1 MWDTSLAKVFVGN
14 ARRAGR
20 NLIRVVALFT
30 VCLGIITKAH
40 ALGGPKYVTGTQTA
54 ETFPLVQNGAAAPLV
69 VGAEDWPGVIR
80 AVGDLAEDVQ
90 RVTAELPAVVHDPKG
105 LRGGDVVL
113 IGTIGKSSIID
124 DLIRRHKLDV
134 TGVVGKWE
142 SAVTTVVDRPMPGV
156 SRALV
161 IAGSDKRGTIFGVYD
176 LSEQIG
182 VSPWYWWAD
191 VRVPHR
197 AALYVE
203 PGAHILEEPAVKY
216 RGIFLNDEAPAL
228 SGWVNEKYGGFNSK
242 FYTHVFELLLR
253 LKANFLW
260 PAMWNSAFAADDPLN
275 AKLADE
281 YGIVMSTSHEEP
293 MMRAEKEW
301 KPAAD
306 GPWDYTTNATRI
318 DEFWRTGME
327 RNKNYEE
334 VVTLGMRGVNDT
346 AMSANT
352 NTELLEKIVADQRQ
366 ILRETVNPD
375 LAKVPQV
382 WALYKE
388 VQTYYEQGMR
398 VPDDVTL
405 LWSDDNWGDLRRLPT
420 AQERKRSG
428 GAGVYYHFDYVGGPR
443 NYKWLNTNYIP
454 KIWEQMNLAL
464 NYGADRIWVV
474 NVGDLKPMEFP
485 IEFFL
490 SMARTPK
497 RWDKDHLEEFTQ
509 DWAAREFGEEHA
521 TEIAGAMDD
530 YTRYNARRKPEL
542 IDSATFSLTNYG
554 EADRVDRDWRDL
566 SARVDKLAT
575 ELPEDERASFFELV
589 QYPVDASAT
598 VTEMYIAAGRN
609 SLDARLG
616 HAQANDDAAETRRLF
631 AKDSALSDEYNHK
644 LLNGRWNHMM
654 DQTHIGYT
662 TWQEP
667 PLNAMPAVTE
677 VQIPEAGF
685 LSLTAEGGTGFRPSL
700 GTLDSVAQQTRAI
713 QLFNRGKAPV
723 GYQVTTSAPWIVVDR
738 TSGTVESE
746 QSIDVHIDWK
756 TAPAGTAQG
765 SVTVTPHGE
774 SPLVVGLSTFRI
786 PGVTR
791 ENAEGFVESDGYVA
805 IEAADTTGRGQ
816 DGPEHWEEL
825 PGYGE
830 TRSAMTIFPVTS
842 ASNPNSAADLEYRVY
857 LYDEGEFTMQAVLA
871 PMLNFVPGRGLRFAV
886 SVDDGQRT
894 LVDALQH
901 NTQRDWETAVSD
913 GVKKVSLPIS
923 IPKAGYHTLK
933 IWAVDPGVV
942 VERLIVSHG
951 PLRPSYLG
959 PPESFHAHTGP
970 QRSTTA
976 SSTVFER
983 KEP

>member
-1 MWDTSLAKVFVGN
+1 MRNMRRGKLIPAVGLAFLCC
-14 ARRAGR
+14 AS
-20 NLIRVVALFT
+20 
-30 VCLGIITKAH
+30 ITRAH
-40 ALGGPKYVTGTQTA
+40 ALGGPKFVTVTQTVGG
-54 ETFPLVQNGAAAPLV
+54 FPLVHNGAATPLL
-69 VGAEDWPGVIR
+69 VGSDDWPGVVR
-80 AVGDLAEDVQ
+80 AVGDLANDVK
-90 RVTAELPAVVHDPKG
+90 RVTAESPAVSSDANSLH
-105 LRGGDVVL
+105 GGPVVL
-113 IGTIGKSSIID
+113 IGTIGKSAIID
-124 DLIRRHKLDV
+124 ELIRQHKLDV
-134 TGVVGKWE
+134 TGVTGKWE
-142 SAVTTVVDRPMPGV
+142 SEVTTIIEQPMRGV

-191 VRVPHR
+191 VRVPHQ
-197 AALYVE
+197 AALYVG
-203 PGAHILEEPAVKY
+203 PGRHILGEPAVKY

-228 SGWVNEKYGGFNSK
+228 SGWVNEKYGGYNSK

-260 PAMWNSAFAADDPLN
+260 PAMWNSSFAADDPLN

-301 KPAAD
+301 KPSY
-306 GPWDYTTNATRI
+306 GPWDYTTNAKRI
-318 DEFWRTGME
+318 DEFWRAGME
-327 RNKNYEE
+327 RNKSYEE
-334 VVTLGMRGVNDT
+334 IVTLGMRGANDT
-346 AMSANT
+346 AMSAST
-352 NTELLEKIVADQRQ
+352 NTELLEKIVANQRQ
-366 ILRETVNPD
+366 ILKETVNPD

-398 VPDDVTL
+398 VPNDVTL

-420 AQERKRSG
+420 PEEQRRSG
-428 GAGVYYHFDYVGGPR
+428 GAGIYYHFDYVGGPR

-464 NYGADRIWVV
+464 NYGANRIWVV

-490 SMARTPK
+490 SMARNPE
-497 RWDKDHLEEFTQ
+497 RWDKDHLEEFTR

-521 TEIAGAMDD
+521 SEIASAIDD

-542 IDSATFSLTNYG
+542 IDPTTFSLINYG
-554 EADRVDRDWRDL
+554 EADRIEAEWQGL
-566 SARVDKLAT
+566 SARVDKLGAN
-575 ELPEDERASFFELV
+575 LPEDERASFFELV

-609 SLDARLG
+609 ALDARLG
-616 HAQANDDAAETRRLF
+616 HAQANVEAVETRRLF
-631 AKDSALSDEYNHK
+631 ARDAELSNEYNHK
-644 LLNGRWNHMM
+644 LLDGRWDHMM

-677 VQIPEAGF
+677 VQIPEAGS
-685 LSLTAEGGTGFRPSL
+685 LSLTAEGAAGFRPSL

-713 QLFNRGKAPV
+713 WVFNRGKTPV
-723 GYQVTTSAPWIVVDR
+723 AYQVTTSAPWILVDR
-738 TSGTVESE
+738 TSGMVESE
-746 QSIDVHIDWK
+746 QAVKVHIDWS
-756 TAPAGTAQG
+756 TAPSGSAQG
-765 SVTVTPHGE
+765 LVTVAPQGE
-774 SPLVVGLSTFRI
+774 SPLMVVLTALKL

-805 IEAADTTGRGQ
+805 IDAADTTRRGQ
-816 DGPEHWEEL
+816 DGLEHWEEL

-830 TRSAMTIFPVTS
+830 TNSAMTIFPVTS
-842 ASNPNSAADLEYRVY
+842 ASNTNSTADLEYRVY
-857 LYDEGEFTMQAVLA
+857 LYDEGEFTLQAVLA
-871 PMLNFVPGRGLRFAV
+871 PTLNFAPGRGLRFAV
-886 SVDDGQRT
+886 SVDGDPRT

-913 GVKKVSLPIS
+913 GVRKVSLPIS
-923 IPKAGYHTLK
+923 IPKPGYHTLK

-942 VERLIVSHG
+942 VERLFVSHG
-951 PLRPSYLG
+951 SLRPSYLG
-959 PPESFHAHTGP
+959 PPESFHAHTDA

-976 SSTVFER
+976 ARTVFER